1 VAFAATFTHLL
12 LWNRDDLRAA
22 WSWMNKD
29 SITKMMAEFD
39 WRFWKE
45 VKQEAPPDANLDP
58 HYREMLKACCSFVAF
73 RRDTYSQVL

>member
-1 VAFAATFTHLL
+1 
-12 LWNRDDLRAA
+12 
-22 WSWMNKD
+22 MNKD

-45 VKQEAPPDANLDP
+45 VKQEASPDANLDP